1 MIKGRKRTK
10 AEALNRQIA
19 HQTAPVGQYLGIMP
33 DTHTQLTIRDSVY
46 DIVPLDALAAQL
58 INTEAFLRLQRI
70 RQLGF
75 VYRIWPGATHT
86 RYEHSIGV
94 YHLALR
100 ALRSLTQ
107 RAEGGLQFSEDELQQ
122 SLPQI
127 FLAAALLHDIGHYP
141 YSHSIEELGAPI
153 IPHEINS
160 AAIIM
165 SGEIAGALLAH
176 DIDPGRVAALVA
188 GNEKEHGAALVLRN
202 LLSGALDIDKLDYL
216 PRDARSCNVPY
227 GGVDVARL
235 LSSLRIEDSSG
246 EMELVV
252 DSKGISPLNSLTH
265 ARQEMFDNIYWHH
278 TGRAFTAMLLRA
290 VQEAVSSETLPPD
303 DLITYTD
310 ETLLQALTEPNMPA
324 ASQELARRLQLRK
337 PHKMALELSAQ
348 AGKIYQKVGAL
359 YWDAAKRC
367 ETEITLS
374 QKLAAIVQKPLPEW
388 AVLIDIP
395 KPEKWEMNTKVLFQT
410 PPVGMRRLM
419 SWTEATGQTPDDLS
433 RYETYQRRIR
443 IIVMEDFREAAK
455 LHMETILRSNFL

>member
-10 AEALNRQIA
+10 PDSADQHSIQSTR
-19 HQTAPVGQYLGIMP
+19 PRSQYLGVMP
-33 DTHTQLTIRDSVY
+33 DTHTRLTIRDSVY

-70 RQLGF
+70 KQLGF

-107 RAEGGLQFSEDELQQ
+107 RAEGNLQFSDDELQQ

-160 AAIIM
+160 AAVIM
-165 SGEIAGALLAH
+165 SGEVAGALLAH
-176 DIDPGRVAALVA
+176 DIDPGRVAAMVTGA
-188 GNEKEHGAALVLRN
+188 EEEHGAALALRK

-216 PRDARSCNVPY
+216 PRDARGCNVPY

-235 LSSLRIEDSSG
+235 LSSLRIEYNG
-246 EMELVV
+246 KEPELVV
-252 DSKGISPLNSLTH
+252 DSKGVSPLNSLTH

-278 TGRAFTAMLLRA
+278 TGRAFTTMLLRA
-290 VQEAVSSETLPPD
+290 VQEAISSEAMPPD
-303 DLITYTD
+303 DLITYDD
-310 ETLLQALTEPNMPA
+310 ETLLQALTEPHMPPT
-324 ASQELARRLQLRK
+324 SQALAQRLQRRK
-337 PHKMALELSAQ
+337 PHKTALELSAQ

-359 YWDAAKRC
+359 YWDAAKRR
-367 ETEITLS
+367 ETEMILS
-374 QKLAAIVQKPLPEW
+374 RKLAGILQQPLPEW

-419 SWTEATGQTPDDLS
+419 SWTEATGQTSDDLS

-443 IIVMEDFREAAK
+443 IIVMEDIREAAQV
-455 LHMETILRSNFL
+455 HMETVLVNNFL